1 MSDLPGTL
9 RVMEILML
17 ITGVVVGGAI
27 GWFAA
32 SARSHQAA
40 KEAVAATGRAEAEK
54 AAADAR
60 LSEQAASFDKQLRY
74 EREQAA
80 LQLAQTKRDAAE
92 RLQEVKEDHKKLSD
106 DFEALAAKV
115 LQNTSKS
122 LLERADERFKRA
134 DERSDAELA
143 KREEAVKQLVEPL
156 QKSLIEVKAEVT
168 NAEKSRI
175 KANAELAE
183 QITQMRSA
191 SDLLRTE
198 TSQLVTAL
206 RAPQVR
212 GRWGELQLRRVV
224 EAAGMLHR
232 VDFEEQFTFET
243 EEGTLRPDMVVNL
256 PGEKHVI
263 VDAKTPFAGYLEAME
278 ATDDGQRAARLKAHA
293 RHVGNHINELGAKS
307 YWEQLPNTPEFVVM
321 FIPAEMFLQAAL
333 EEDPSLLE
341 QAFAKNV
348 VLATPTTL
356 VALLR
361 TVAYTWRQEQLAG
374 EAQQVL
380 SVGREL
386 HKRLGTMGNHLQTLS
401 RRINGLVS
409 SFNTFNSSLDRN
421 VVTQAKRFSELQGIE
436 STLDSTPPLE
446 VLAVPAQ
453 KPELYDADHLEADRV
468 EADHL
473 DADRF

>member
-1 MSDLPGTL
+1 
-9 RVMEILML
+9 ML

-40 KEAVAATGRAEAEK
+40 KEAVAAAGRAEAEK

-122 LLERADERFKRA
+122 LLEQANERFKRA
-134 DERSDAELA
+134 HERSDAELA

-175 KANAELAE
+175 KANAELTE
-183 QITQMRSA
+183 QVTQMRSA

-321 FIPAEMFLQAAL
+321 FIPAETFLQAAL

-409 SFNTFNSSLDRN
+409 DFNKFNASLDRN
-421 VVTQAKRFSELQGIE
+421 VVTQAKRFSDLQGIE
-436 STLDSTPPLE
+436 SPLESPPPLE
-446 VLAVPAQ
+446 VLAIPAT
-453 KPELYDADHLEADRV
+453 KPELYTEKMLEPGSNGSSTTA
-468 EADHL
+468 
-473 DADRF
+473 

>member
-1 MSDLPGTL
+1 MELVLGFAGLALGT
-9 RVMEILML
+9 V
-17 ITGVVVGGAI
+17 I

-32 SARSHQAA
+32 RSRSDQSVRDAI
-40 KEAVAATGRAEAEK
+40 AATGRAEAGK
-54 AAADAR
+54 SAAEAR
-60 LSEQAASFDKQLRY
+60 LDEQLRAFQKQLTY

-80 LQLAQTKRDAAE
+80 LQLAQAKRDAAE
-92 RLQEVKEDHKKLSD
+92 RLHEVREDHKKLSD

-115 LQNTSKS
+115 LHNTSKS
-122 LLERADERFKRA
+122 LLEQADERFKRA
-134 DERSDAELA
+134 HERSDAELA

-156 QKSLIEVKAEVT
+156 KQSLTEVKTEVT
-168 NAEKSRI
+168 SAEKARI

-183 QITQMRSA
+183 QVSQMRSA

-198 TSQLVTAL
+198 TNQLVTAL

-232 VDFEEQFTFET
+232 VDFEEQLTFET
-243 EEGTLRPDMVVNL
+243 DNGQLRPDLVVKL
-256 PGEKHVI
+256 PGDKHVI

-278 ATDDGQRAARLKAHA
+278 ATDDKVRSERLKAHA
-293 RHVGNHINELGAKS
+293 RHVGNHINDLGAKS

-321 FIPAEMFLQAAL
+321 FIPAETFLQAAL

-341 QAFAKNV
+341 RAFEQNV

-361 TVAYTWRQEQLAG
+361 TVAYTWRQEQLAS

-380 SVGREL
+380 TVGREL

-401 RRINGLVS
+401 KRINSLVS

-436 STLDSTPPLE
+436 SPLDSTPPLE